1 MDTKGFTLIEM
12 LLTAILL
19 AALAAIALP
28 GFAASRT
35 RMVTRHAVDEFR
47 SAHSLARSIA
57 IRNGRVTEL
66 HIDAANGRFWLQLD
80 TTFAGTGVMDTI
92 GVVKDISIEKLTMT
106 STRSYVCFDA
116 RGLATRANNCPA
128 GDATVVFSRGSY
140 ADTVNTTALGKVL
153 R

>member
-12 LLTAILL
+12 LISAILL

-28 GFAASRT
+28 SFSASQT
-35 RMVTRHAVDEFR
+35 RMVTRHAADEFR
-47 SAHSLARSIA
+47 SARSIA

-66 HIDAANGRFWLQLD
+66 HIDAANGRFWVQLD
-80 TTFAGTGVMDTI
+80 TTAARTGVMDTI
-92 GVVKDISIEKLTMT
+92 GVVRHMANQNVSMT
-106 STRSYVCFDA
+106 STRSYVCFDG
-116 RGLATRANNCPA
+116 RGLATKANNCPA
-128 GDATVVFSRGSY
+128 GDATVVFSRGAR

>member
-1 MDTKGFTLIEM
+1 MDTKGFTLLEM
-12 LLTAILL
+12 MISAILL

-28 GFAASRT
+28 SFSASQT
-35 RMVTRHAVDEFR
+35 RMLTRHAADEFR

-66 HIDAANGRFWLQLD
+66 QIDAANGRFWVQLD
-80 TTFAGTGVMDTI
+80 TTAARTGVMDTI
-92 GVVKDISIEKLTMT
+92 GVVRHMANQNVSMT
-106 STRSYVCFDA
+106 STRSYVCFDG
-116 RGLATRANNCPA
+116 RGLATKANNCPA
-128 GDATVVFSRGSY
+128 GDATVVFSRGAR